1 VPVWGLYYFVRDTL
15 GLRWR
20 HWLTQRFL
28 ARYLGQHAF
37 YRLNAV
43 TALDNPDQRISEDI
57 NSFTQQSL
65 YFLMVGLGSL
75 IDLVAF
81 AGVLWSISRPLVLFL
96 VGYAALVTFVTTSV
110 FGRRLIGLNFR
121 QLRREADFRFG
132 LVRLREQ
139 AEPIAFHHGEA
150 QELSRLGQVFRPWWT
165 TGAACCA
172 GSWA

>member
-1 VPVWGLYYFVRDTL
+1 MTRPLLERHRALCAAAVPGGAGLGPVLLRARHA

-96 VGYAALVTFVTTSV
+96 IGYAALVTFVTTSV
-110 FGRRLIGLNFR
+110 FGRR
-121 QLRREADFRFG
+121 
-132 LVRLREQ
+132 
-139 AEPIAFHHGEA
+139 
-150 QELSRLGQVFRPWWT
+150 
-165 TGAACCA
+165 
-172 GSWA
+172 